1 MDIAIQT
8 TTGEIPA
15 YVALPSSGRPEPG
28 VVLIHDMFGMTQD
41 LRNQVDWM
49 AAQGF
54 VAVAPD
60 LFHGRRMMA
69 GVLGVRRDA
78 IAHEGRT
85 FDEVEAVRGWL
96 VNRTECTGAVGVVG
110 FCMGGGLALML
121 ALGRGFAAS
130 AVNYGSAPRSAYDPD
145 FLAGGCP
152 IVASFG
158 ARDRSLRGAAGQLE
172 RALTAAGV
180 SHDVKE
186 YPDAGHGFL
195 NDHEG
200 AHDHLPALFSVTARL
215 MTFGYHEPSAVDARR
230 RIVSFFDAHLKA
242 GRVPAP

>member
-1 MDIAIQT
+1 MDIAIQAT
-8 TTGEIPA
+8 MGEIPA
-15 YVALPSSGRPEPG
+15 YVALPGSGRPEPG
-28 VVLIHDMFGMTQD
+28 VVLIHAMFGMTQD